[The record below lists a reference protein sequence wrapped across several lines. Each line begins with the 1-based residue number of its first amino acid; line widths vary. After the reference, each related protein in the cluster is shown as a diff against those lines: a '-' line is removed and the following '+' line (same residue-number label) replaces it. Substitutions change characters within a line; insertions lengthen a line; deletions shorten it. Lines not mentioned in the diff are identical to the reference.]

1 MEGAPHLGAGDL
13 RQCGAYQPLPET
25 AGPVVLASEALQHL
39 FQRVADLE
47 AENVSLRRQKLQLQ
61 QHNEELVASQARVP
75 ELEARL
81 ARATERADH
90 VEKAV
95 HVEKVESKRHQ
106 EITTPTCMHCV
117 ELEKQQAEIASD
129 FGELRELCKVLFS
142 NMSSGAGDFPTLALA
157 AKAPLR
163 GGGGDSTTLSESQRL
178 RLGCHFDLFSVSAR
192 SVDTVSSTLLGRVP
206 ATHLCGHTLGR
217 VPATQRRCVA
227 RPSSAPTRRPQASR
241 RQNSLRLGDSLR
253 ARYEES
259 PKRCHVCTQPLACAP
274 PPRSS
279 LRQSLSSLRQTQ
291 AEEATTLRAGG
302 RNDAFP
308 TRMVGAA
315 DPMQAAMLAKAGKP
329 PSQAAAAEA
338 TQRGVG
344 GNAIMPSAYQMRV
357 AEPIETVIQPSPQYD
372 SQATRSNCLTAFDLI
387 DRNGDGVLSR
397 AEVIK
402 AARDNADVRQLLQL
416 PEHIRQEDG
425 SRNDFEHVFQAID
438 KDESKSI
445 TRDEFEAYIS
455 AARRVPATDLRTPP
469 VPLARNSA
477 PARAGTPTRA
487 G

>member
-1 MEGAPHLGAGDL
+1 
-13 RQCGAYQPLPET
+13 
-25 AGPVVLASEALQHL
+25 
-39 FQRVADLE
+39 
-47 AENVSLRRQKLQLQ
+47 
-61 QHNEELVASQARVP
+61 
-75 ELEARL
+75 
-81 ARATERADH
+81 
-90 VEKAV
+90 
-95 HVEKVESKRHQ
+95 
-106 EITTPTCMHCV
+106 
-117 ELEKQQAEIASD
+117 
-129 FGELRELCKVLFS
+129 
-142 NMSSGAGDFPTLALA
+142 
-157 AKAPLR
+157 
-163 GGGGDSTTLSESQRL
+163 
-178 RLGCHFDLFSVSAR
+178 
-192 SVDTVSSTLLGRVP
+192 
-206 ATHLCGHTLGR
+206 
-217 VPATQRRCVA
+217 
-227 RPSSAPTRRPQASR
+227 
-241 RQNSLRLGDSLR
+241 
-253 ARYEES
+253 
-259 PKRCHVCTQPLACAP
+259 
-274 PPRSS
+274 
-279 LRQSLSSLRQTQ
+279 
-291 AEEATTLRAGG
+291 
-302 RNDAFP
+302 
-308 TRMVGAA
+308 
-315 DPMQAAMLAKAGKP
+315 MQAAMLAKAGKP

-338 TQRGVG
+338 TQRGGG

-469 VPLARNSA
+469 VPPARNSA